1 MLGEL
6 IPGLPILYGFLSHAL
21 MPPADAQL
29 FHDDSHAAARDL
41 MARIQQGDRDA
52 FAALYDLCGDV
63 VYSVALKL
71 LADETAAQDV
81 MQEVFCKIWSASHL
95 YDPGLG
101 KVVAW
106 IITITRHLCL
116 NRIRSDQR
124 RANAYRNSAA
134 QPDTQPEEP
143 GAAQLLVR
151 QETAAAVHASL
162 QTLPPD
168 QSEAIRLAFF
178 QNMTHESAA
187 AALNVPLGTL
197 KARIRRGLLRLQE
210 QLQFIR

>member
-1 MLGEL
+1 MHH
-6 IPGLPILYGFLSHAL
+6 GLLR
-21 MPPADAQL
+21 Q
-29 FHDDSHAAARDL
+29 DDENSHAAAREL
-41 MARIQQGDRDA
+41 MARVQQGDELA
-52 FAALYDLCGDV
+52 FAQLYDLHADV
-63 VYSVALKL
+63 VYSVAMKL
-71 LADETAAQDV
+71 LADETAAREA
-81 MQEVFCKIWSASHL
+81 MQEVFCKVWSASRQ

-106 IITITRHLCL
+106 IITITRHQCL
-116 NRIRSDQR
+116 NRLRSDQR
-124 RANAYRNSAA
+124 RETAHRHSAA
-134 QPDTQPEEP
+134 EQDAVTAAAPED
-143 GAAQLLVR
+143 QLIR
-151 QETAAAVHASL
+151 RETAAAVRASL
-162 QTLPPD
+162 ASLPPD

>member
-1 MLGEL
+1 MV
-6 IPGLPILYGFLSHAL
+6 
-21 MPPADAQL
+21 
-29 FHDDSHAAARDL
+29 RV
-41 MARIQQGDRDA
+41 QQGDRAA
-52 FAALYDLCGDV
+52 FESLYDLCSDV
-63 VYSVALKL
+63 VYSVAMKF

-81 MQEVFCKIWSASHL
+81 MQEVFCKVWSASSL

-124 RANAYRNSAA
+124 RASAYRHAGE
-134 QPDTQPEEP
+134 QPDTTQEEP
-143 GAAQLLVR
+143 GAADFLIR
-151 QETAAAVHASL
+151 RETAAAVHASL
-162 QTLPPD
+162 ESLPPD

-178 QNMTHESAA
+178 QNMTHEAAA